1 MGLTRSINHCSSA
14 GTMAQD
20 STMHHSSAIV
30 NEIILTFGARQ
41 VYDKTSSS
49 FVYSS
54 RFLLPTLDS
63 EHSVSLDLPKGNKAG
78 IQLLPWVSWTK
89 IGPNVIKWHCC
100 FPFIISCFA
109 RNPSISQGYENLSPL
124 CTLRPRN
131 SRVVNIG
138 QYHCFLL
145 SSQLHAIAVSTG
157 KERQTLAE
165 ILSFLS
171 QGHVTIVAFVA
182 RRV

>member
-1 MGLTRSINHCSSA
+1 
-14 GTMAQD
+14 MAQD

-41 VYDKTSSS
+41 VYDKTSGS

-63 EHSVSLDLPKGNKAG
+63 EHSVSLEQPQRD
-78 IQLLPWVSWTK
+78 
-89 IGPNVIKWHCC
+89 
-100 FPFIISCFA
+100 
-109 RNPSISQGYENLSPL
+109 
-124 CTLRPRN
+124 
-131 SRVVNIG
+131 
-138 QYHCFLL
+138 
-145 SSQLHAIAVSTG
+145 AVSTG